1 MGYKINT
8 KIRNL
13 FYGTGEMAQALT
25 ALKASRPGFS
35 FQHPHGSHTAVT
47 PVPEDLGLPGLCR
60 HLNMRGEYEFM
71 KVFIHI
77 KNSFKTYKL
86 FYKPITDLLRKKSHL

>member
-1 MGYKINT
+1 
-8 KIRNL
+8 
-13 FYGTGEMAQALT
+13 MAQALT

-47 PVPEDLGLPGLCR
+47 PVPEDPGLPGLCR